1 MTKSPLRVIC
11 DAGPIIHLDEL
22 DCLDL
27 LNDFKEIILPAT
39 VIKEIKRNRKL
50 ALENIRRKFIE
61 LPGKKPRNEQLR
73 TMCQVFSLD
82 IGEIEALAALEK
94 YPNAMFL
101 TDDAAARLVAERMGF
116 KVHGTIGLLVR
127 SIRRSQR
134 KPVDVLKILSD
145 IPDKSTLYLKTS
157 LLEDAKMR
165 IKKEFL
171 L

>member
-39 VIKEIKRNRKL
+39 VTKEVKRNRKS
-50 ALENIRRKFIE
+50 ALEKIKFTE
-61 LPGKKPRNEQLR
+61 LPGKKPRNEQLL

-165 IKKEFL
+165 IKKEFGL
-171 L
+171 